1 MRTDRQAF
9 NLDAAGIFALTES
22 PRPERARLAEIL
34 DKARSLGGLSVAEAA
49 DLLAVED
56 PEGRAAILRAAAGAA
71 RQTFGRHR
79 LLFVPLYLTNRCAND
94 CLYCGFRRG
103 AGSDRKWLGREEV
116 EAELDAL
123 ARAGHTR
130 LLIVAGEDRHAAG
143 IEEIGFTVEA
153 ARRRGFVEAAV
164 NVAPLAV
171 EDFKRLVDTGASRYQ
186 SFQETY
192 HPETYT
198 RVHVGGPKA
207 DYAFRLGTMDRAAE
221 AGFRHLGMGT
231 LLGLHDYRFDIL
243 SLISHVLHLREQWGE
258 GIAVSVSVPRLR
270 PAEGAALVQAPSP
283 VSDDDLLKIVAV
295 CRLALPWSSI
305 SISTRE
311 VPAMRERLASAG
323 ASHFSAGVST
333 SPGGYALPH
342 PAMDVSQFEI
352 ADHRSLREVV
362 EDMEKQGWIPNLC
375 RRCDEEEAPQERGE
389 CQCAPQEQGECLARI
404 RERQWAMDGAAR

>member
-1 MRTDRQAF
+1 MRTDRHAF
-9 NLDAAGIFALTES
+9 NLDAAAASALAR
-22 PRPERARLAEIL
+22 RPGPDRARIEEVLERTRA
-34 DKARSLGGLSVAEAA
+34 LGGLTVPEAA

-56 PEGRAAILRAAAGAA
+56 PEGRAAVLRAASDAA

-103 AGSDRKWLGREEV
+103 AGADRKWLDGEEV
-116 EAELDAL
+116 ESELEAL
-123 ARAGHTR
+123 ARIGHTR

-143 IEEIGFTVEA
+143 IEEIGLTIEA

-164 NVAPLAV
+164 NVAPLTV
-171 EDFKRLVDTGASRYQ
+171 EDFRRLFDTGASRYQ

-192 HPETYT
+192 HPETYV

-207 DYAFRLGTMDRAAE
+207 DYAFRLGTMDRAVE
-221 AGFRHLGMGT
+221 AGFRSLGMGT
-231 LLGLHDYRFDIL
+231 LLGLHDYRFDVL
-243 SLISHVLHLREQWGE
+243 SLLSHALHLRERWGE

-270 PAEGAALVQAPSP
+270 PAEGAALTQAPSP

-295 CRLALPWSSI
+295 YRLALPWSAI

-311 VPAMRERLASAG
+311 LPAMRERLARAG

-333 SPGGYALPH
+333 SPGGYARPH
-342 PAMDVSQFEI
+342 PPMDVTQFEI
-352 ADHRSLREVV
+352 ADHRSLREVAR
-362 EDMEKQGWIPNLC
+362 DMAGEGWIPNLC
-375 RRCDEEEAPQERGE
+375 RRCDEEEAPHERGE
-389 CQCAPQEQGECLARI
+389 CQCAGNPEACLLSV
-404 RERQWAMDGAAR
+404 RESAWAMDGAAR

>member
-1 MRTDRQAF
+1 MKEDRHGF
-9 NLDAAGIFALTES
+9 ILGVPGISSLAGRS
-22 PRPERARLAEIL
+22 RPDPSRLAEIL
-34 DKARSLGGLSVAEAA
+34 DKARSLGGLSVPEAA

-56 PEGRAAILRAAAGAA
+56 AEERSAILSASADVA

-103 AGSDRKWLGREEV
+103 AGSDRKWLGGEEV

-143 IEEIGFTVEA
+143 IEEVGFTVEA

-164 NVAPLAV
+164 NVAPLSV
-171 EDFKRLVDTGASRYQ
+171 DDFRRLVHARASRYQ

-192 HPETYT
+192 HRETYV

-231 LLGLHDYRFDIL
+231 LLGLHDYRFDVL
-243 SLISHVLHLREQWGE
+243 SLLSHVLHLKERWGD

-311 VPAMRERLASAG
+311 VPAMRERLARAG

-342 PAMDVSQFEI
+342 PPKDVSQFEI

-362 EDMEKQGWIPNLC
+362 EDMAGQGWIPNLC
-375 RRCDEEEAPQERGE
+375 RWCDEEEAGKATSE
-389 CQCAPQEQGECLARI
+389 CHCSGNSEECLLKV
-404 RERQWAMDGAAR
+404 RESAWAMDGAAR

>member
-1 MRTDRQAF
+1 MRADRHAF
-9 NLDAAGIFALTES
+9 NLDAAAASALARRS
-22 PRPERARLAEIL
+22 GPARARLEEIL
-34 DKARSLGGLSVAEAA
+34 EGTRALGGLTVPEAA

-103 AGSDRKWLGREEV
+103 AGSDRKWLGGEEV

-143 IEEIGFTVEA
+143 VEEVGFTVEA

-164 NVAPLAV
+164 NVAPLDV
-171 EDFKRLVDTGASRYQ
+171 EGFKRLRDTGASRYQ

-192 HPETYT
+192 HPETYV

-207 DYAFRLGTMDRAAE
+207 DYTFRLGAMDRAAE
-221 AGFRHLGMGT
+221 AGFRQIGMGT
-231 LLGLHDYRFDIL
+231 LLGLHDYRFDVL
-243 SLISHVLHLREQWGE
+243 SLLSHVLHLKERWGE
-258 GIAVSVSVPRLR
+258 EIAASVSVPRLR
-270 PAEGAALVQAPSP
+270 PAEGAALTQAPRP

-295 CRLALPWSSI
+295 CRLALPWSPI

-311 VPAMRERLASAG
+311 VPAMRERLARAG

-333 SPGGYALPH
+333 SPGGYARPH
-342 PAMDVSQFEI
+342 PPMDVSQFEI

-362 EDMEKQGWIPNLC
+362 EDMAGQGWIPNLC

>member
-1 MRTDRQAF
+1 MDRQAF
-9 NLDAAGIFALTES
+9 NLDAAAVSALAR
-22 PRPERARLAEIL
+22 RPGPDAGRLDEVLA
-34 DKARSLGGLSVAEAA
+34 KASALGGLNVEDAA

-56 PEGRAAILRAAAGAA
+56 EEARAGILRAAGDVAL
-71 RQTFGRHR
+71 RTFGRHR

-103 AGSDRKWLGREEV
+103 AGADRKWLGGEEV
-116 EAELDAL
+116 ESELEAL
-123 ARAGHTR
+123 ARTGHTR

-143 IEEIGFTVEA
+143 IEDVSLTIEA

-171 EDFKRLVDTGASRYQ
+171 EDFRRLFDTGASRYQ

-192 HPETYT
+192 HPETYV
-198 RVHVGGPKA
+198 RVHIGGPKA

-221 AGFRHLGMGT
+221 AGFRHLGIGT
-231 LLGLHDYRFDIL
+231 LLGLHDYRFDVL
-243 SLISHVLHLREQWGE
+243 SLLSHAGHLRERWGG

-270 PAEGAALVQAPSP
+270 PAEGAALTRAPSP
-283 VSDDDLLKIVAV
+283 VSDDDLLKITAV
-295 CRLALPWSSI
+295 YRLALPWSPI
-305 SISTRE
+305 SVSTRE
-311 VPAMRERLASAG
+311 LPAMRERLARAG

-333 SPGGYALPH
+333 SPGGYARPH
-342 PAMDVSQFEI
+342 PPADVAQFEI

-362 EDMEKQGWIPNLC
+362 EDMTGEGWIPNLC
-375 RRCDEEEAPQERGE
+375 RRCDEEEAGNSACE
-389 CQCAPQEQGECLARI
+389 CQCAPQARGECLARL